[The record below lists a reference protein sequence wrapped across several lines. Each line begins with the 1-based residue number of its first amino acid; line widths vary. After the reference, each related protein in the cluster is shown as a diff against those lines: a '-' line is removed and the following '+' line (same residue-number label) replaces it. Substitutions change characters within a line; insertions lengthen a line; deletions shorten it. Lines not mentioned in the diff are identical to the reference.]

1 MQLFIKDRKSFV
13 TKFSSL
19 ILDYEIK
26 PSIYDTVSTYTI
38 PNENLPNEG
47 DFIFDEDTDF
57 IGIIESVETD
67 KKIAVLHC
75 GQIYTLFNRPI
86 IYTATAYTYL
96 EAYIKTLIDTN
107 YTNCTDSW
115 YALPFLDVTAVTSTA
130 STITPDVEDQAF
142 TVSSFMAKARR
153 IKGVFCEFG
162 IGRTQLSV
170 NITAR
175 ANPIKNIDFS
185 NPSFYITEQNF
196 SKKMVSKVTSY
207 CEENSQVKNWVLL
220 DDGTIV
226 NTTPATGRVDGEW
239 TTLMVSKA
247 AEVQDAVND
256 EFAQNYY
263 SHNITFQCP
272 LSYDF
277 KLYDNLQ
284 IKIGDKIFTSY
295 VAQMRLWKN
304 SKVQE
309 IQCGELQVKY
319 PYLKLI

>member
-47 DFIFDEDTDF
+47 DFVYDEDTGF
-57 IGIIESVETD
+57 IGVIGAIETERQIAILSV
-67 KKIAVLHC
+67 H
-75 GQIYTLFNRPI
+75 QIHTIFSRKM
-86 IYTATAYTYL
+86 IYQSTSYTYL
-96 EAYIKTLIDTN
+96 ETYLKTLIDN
-107 YTNCTDSW
+107 NFTNCTDTF
-115 YALPFLDVTAVTSTA
+115 YAMPFLNVTALTSTA
-130 STITPDVEDQAF
+130 STMTPDVDDYVYS
-142 TVSSFMAKARR
+142 VSSFMAKARR
-153 IKGVFCEFG
+153 LKSVFCEFD
-162 IGRTQLSV
+162 ISRTQLGI
-170 NITAR
+170 NITTR
-175 ANPIKNIDFS
+175 ANPAKNIDFS
-185 NPSFYITEQNF
+185 NPSFYITEQNI
-196 SKKMVSKVTSY
+196 SSLTVSKITSY
-207 CEENSQVKNWVLL
+207 CEENSQVQNWTLL

-226 NTTPATGRVDGEW
+226 NTSPATGRVDGEW
-239 TTLMVSKA
+239 TTLIVNKA
-247 AEVQDAVND
+247 ADVQDKVND
-256 EFAQNYY
+256 EFAKNYY

-284 IKIGDKIFTSY
+284 IKIDGKIFTSY
-295 VAQMRLWKN
+295 VAQMRRWKN

-319 PYLKLI
+319 PYLDLI